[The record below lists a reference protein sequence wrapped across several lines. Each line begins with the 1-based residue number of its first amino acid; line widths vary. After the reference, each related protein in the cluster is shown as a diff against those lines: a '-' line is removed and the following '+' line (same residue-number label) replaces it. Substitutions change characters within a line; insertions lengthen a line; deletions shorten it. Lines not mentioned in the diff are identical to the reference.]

1 MSMRQMSRLAPV
13 AAILLCQVL
22 PANAQ
27 QERDFPDGPG
37 KDVFVA
43 SCGACHELNRA
54 RAGYTPEGWRT
65 VVQMM
70 KNVGTPVPP
79 EQWDTLT
86 QYLIKSFP
94 ERPRPAAAKID
105 GPQQA
110 KIHTWPVP
118 TPGSRPHDP
127 RAGKDGAIWYT
138 GQLANKIGRFDP
150 KTEQFKE
157 FPLKTPRTGPHG
169 LAEDRDGN
177 IWFTG
182 NSAGLIG
189 KLDPKTGDVTE
200 YKMPDPA
207 VKDPHTLNFDQNG
220 VLWFT
225 AQNAN
230 VMGRLDPKSGEIK
243 IIKSQTPS
251 SRPYGL
257 QINSKGVPVVVLF
270 GTNKVATIDPATL
283 AVKEYTLPN
292 AASRPRRLALASDD
306 IVYYADF
313 SRGFLGR
320 LDLRNGEVKE
330 WQSPSG
336 PQSQPYGIA
345 FSKGAV
351 YYNESNAKPNTMVRF
366 DPATEKFQTWVIP
379 GGGDIV
385 RNVDVTR
392 DGNVVTANSLVNQIG
407 VLELR

>member
-1 MSMRQMSRLAPV
+1 MSCSAHVPLFAMV
-13 AAILLCQVL
+13 TLCSITSAQAQDL
-22 PANAQ
+22 PA
-27 QERDFPDGPG
+27 GPG
-37 KDVFVA
+37 KETVA
-43 SCGACHELNRA
+43 AACGACHAVNRI
-54 RAGYTPEGWRT
+54 RAGYTPEGWRS
-65 VVQMM
+65 VIQMM
-70 KNVGTPVPP
+70 KNVDAPVPQD
-79 EQWDTLT
+79 QWETVT
-86 QYLIKSFP
+86 EYLIKNFP
-94 ERPRPAAAKID
+94 EKPRPPAAVIN
-105 GPQQA
+105 GPVQA
-110 KIHTWPVP
+110 SIKEWPVP

-127 RAGKDGAIWYT
+127 RVAKDGSIWWT
-138 GQLANKIGRFDP
+138 GQLANKLGRLDP
-150 KTEQFKE
+150 KTGEIKE
-157 FPLKTPRTGPHG
+157 YALKTPRTGPHG
-169 LAEDRDGN
+169 LAEDQDGD

-189 KLDPKTGDVTE
+189 KLNPKTGNVTE
-200 YKMPDPA
+200 YKVPDQT

-220 VLWFT
+220 ILWFT

-243 IIKSQTPS
+243 IIKSLTPN

-270 GTNKVATIDPATL
+270 GTNKVATIDPSTL

-292 AASRPRRLALASDD
+292 ETSRPRRLALASDD
-306 IVYYADF
+306 TVYYADF

-330 WQSPSG
+330 WPSPSG

-345 FSKGAV
+345 FTKGAV

-392 DGNVVTANSLVNQIG
+392 EGNVVTSNSLVNQIG